1 MPSTSLVWPSN
12 WGSGSRTAT
21 TAARPSTTSSLVTG
35 SSPFFSSRA
44 ARNCSFSVRTRARSN
59 PVTWV
64 PPLGVAITFTNDRLT
79 VS

>member
-1 MPSTSLVWPSN
+1 M
-12 WGSGSRTAT
+12 
-21 TAARPSTTSSLVTG
+21 TG
-35 SSPFFSSRA
+35 SSPFLSSRT
-44 ARNCSFSVRTRARSN
+44 ARSCSFSARTRARSN